1 MSNKVKDVSI
11 ENHRYYF
18 FEDII
23 NTKIFDPNNIKINE
37 KSSKNIVI
45 YYI

>member
-18 FEDII
+18 SDDII
-23 NTKIFDPNNIKINE
+23 NIKILIQ
-37 KSSKNIVI
+37 KILQ
-45 YYI
+45 